1 VVLPLIVAIVAAA
14 VALSAF
20 VSFLAPVFAVAIM
33 FVPSAEF
40 FPSAM
45 FACSSAR
52 CSCCLFR
59 ALPPR
64 AVFMPV
70 SMPVP
75 MVVFR
80 LVVVF

>member
-1 VVLPLIVAIVAAA
+1 MSLIVVIISAP
-14 VALSAF
+14 VALS
-20 VSFLAPVFAVAIM
+20 VLISFLASAFAVAIM
-33 FVPSAEF
+33 FRSAEF
-40 FPSAM
+40 SPSAV

-80 LVVVF
+80 LVVVS